1 MQRRR
6 TGEIIRLT
14 AYAVLL
20 LAGAV
25 CTVDAAAPEDVVA
38 QRADQL
44 KAGYLLNFMKFVDWP
59 EPLPAN
65 LLTVCFVGGKGV
77 RDALEDGLQ
86 NKTVRESHLILRML
100 AASEP
105 PVGCNVLYLASD
117 SLPAGAQLRRTDESP
132 ILTVSDVKEFAHSG
146 GMIELFTDANHLR
159 FNINVVNAQRARLH
173 ISSSLLQLAAIVE
186 QDKP

>member
-20 LAGAV
+20 LASAV
-25 CTVDAAAPEDVVA
+25 STIDAADPEDAVA

-59 EPLPAN
+59 ERLPAN

-77 RDALEDGLQ
+77 HDSLEDGLQ
-86 NKTVRESHLILRML
+86 NKTVRESHLVLRML

-117 SLPAGAQLRRTDESP
+117 AMSGGARLPRTDESA
-132 ILTVSDVKEFAHSG
+132 ILTVSDVKAFAHNG

-173 ISSSLLQLAAIVE
+173 ISSSLLQLAAMVE
-186 QDKP
+186 QEKP